1 MTYSEPSLEPIKTEE
16 NQPEITESEA
26 KTEDSMAE
34 YYQVKQM
41 LLLGTLIF
49 ILVFFPIC
57 WKFYTLNI
65 ALNYLLGGCFSLVY
79 LNMLAREVERLG
91 TNKRRLGFTRLALFV
106 GLIIVASQIQQLKV
120 IPIFF
125 GFLTYKATLLFYI
138 LPSSL
143 WKSAK

>member
-1 MTYSEPSLEPIKTEE
+1 VTYSEPSLEPIKTEE

-26 KTEDSMAE
+26 KIEDSMAE
-34 YYQVKQM
+34 YYQVKQT

-49 ILVFFPIC
+49 ILVCFPIC

-125 GFLTYKATLLFYI
+125 GFLTYKFTLLFYI

-143 WKSAK
+143 LKSAK